1 MEWFVGIFVAAVL
14 YFVWQGFRTR
24 CPACGEMALHSK
36 NSAREAETQET
47 YALMKDSGL
56 LKSLDE
62 AGSSLSSKMSKP
74 GYINAEFKC
83 KACGHQFSRSTA
95 IEWLTIRNKLGE
107 EHALAE
113 YKKIL

>member
-1 MEWFVGIFVAAVL
+1 MEWFIGIVVAAVL

-24 CPACGEMALHSK
+24 CPACGEMALHPK
-36 NSAREAETQET
+36 NSARESANQEA

-56 LKSLDE
+56 LKSLDD
-62 AGSSLSSKMSKP
+62 AGSALGSEMSKP
-74 GYINAEFKC
+74 GYINAEFRC

-107 EHALAE
+107 DRALAE